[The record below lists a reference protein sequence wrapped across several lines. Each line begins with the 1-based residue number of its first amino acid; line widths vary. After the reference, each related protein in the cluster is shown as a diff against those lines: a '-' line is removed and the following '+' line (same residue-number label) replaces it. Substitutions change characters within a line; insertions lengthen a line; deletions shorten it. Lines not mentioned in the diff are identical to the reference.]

1 MKFMPLPW
9 KPELVFTG
17 TSVMGINPNNGKFCS
32 HVDFWDSIENNEY
45 FSLEGL
51 WDVFRQLRVYKTP
64 DLETPRYQI
73 LKRTANYEVRK
84 YEPFIVVETIGE
96 KLSGSNGFNAVAGYI
111 FGKNS
116 TTEKI
121 PMTTPVFTQALDPE
135 LSDVSIQIVL
145 PSEKDISSLPDPS
158 QETVKLR
165 KVEGEV
171 AAALKFSGKPT
182 EDVVREKE
190 KALRSN
196 LMKDGL
202 KPRIGCMLAR
212 YNDPGRTWS
221 FTMLLDLA
229 INFPFLNKKKKKNMA
244 DSKPDQPLMPSSSRN
259 LPDFKKS
266 VKLKYVKLGYHYL
279 ITHGMYLF
287 LTPLVVVIAAQLST
301 FSVTDLFDLWEH
313 LQYNLI
319 SVIICSALLVF
330 LSTLYFLTR
339 PRPVYLVNFACY
351 KPEESRKCTKRMFVD
366 QSQLTGTF
374 TEENLQFQR
383 RILERSGL
391 GDSTYLPEAVLN
403 IPPNPSMH
411 EARKEAEAVMFG
423 AIDELLAKTSVKP
436 KDIGILI
443 VNCSLFN
450 PTPSLSAMVIN
461 HYKLRGNIQSYNL
474 GGMGCSAGLIS
485 IDLAKH
491 LLQVHPNSY
500 ALVISMENITL
511 NWYFGNDR
519 SKLVS
524 NCLFRMGGAAI
535 LLSNKWSDERRS
547 KYQLVH
553 TVRTHKGSD
562 DKCFSCVTQEEDSI
576 GKIGVTLSKDLMA
589 VAGDALKTNITTLG
603 PLVLPMSEQLLFF
616 ATLVGKKLF
625 KMKVKPYIPDFKLAF
640 EHFCIHAGGRAVL
653 DELEKNLQLSEWH
666 MEPSRMTLY
675 RFGNTS
681 SSSLWYELAYS
692 EAKGRIRRGDRTWQI
707 AFGSGFKCNSA
718 VWKALR
724 TINPVKEKNP
734 WMDEIHNFP
743 VDVPRVSTI

>member
-1 MKFMPLPW
+1 
-9 KPELVFTG
+9 
-17 TSVMGINPNNGKFCS
+17 
-32 HVDFWDSIENNEY
+32 
-45 FSLEGL
+45 
-51 WDVFRQLRVYKTP
+51 
-64 DLETPRYQI
+64 
-73 LKRTANYEVRK
+73 
-84 YEPFIVVETIGE
+84 
-96 KLSGSNGFNAVAGYI
+96 
-111 FGKNS
+111 
-116 TTEKI
+116 
-121 PMTTPVFTQALDPE
+121 
-135 LSDVSIQIVL
+135 
-145 PSEKDISSLPDPS
+145 
-158 QETVKLR
+158 
-165 KVEGEV
+165 
-171 AAALKFSGKPT
+171 
-182 EDVVREKE
+182 
-190 KALRSN
+190 
-196 LMKDGL
+196 
-202 KPRIGCMLAR
+202 
-212 YNDPGRTWS
+212 
-221 FTMLLDLA
+221 
-229 INFPFLNKKKKKNMA
+229 
-244 DSKPDQPLMPSSSRN
+244 
-259 LPDFKKS
+259 
-266 VKLKYVKLGYHYL
+266 
-279 ITHGMYLF
+279 MYLF
-287 LTPLVVVIAAQLST
+287 LSPLVVVITAQLST
-301 FSVTDLFDLWEH
+301 FSILDLYDLWEH

-319 SVIICSALLVF
+319 SVIICSTLLVF

-351 KPEESRKCTKRMFVD
+351 KPDESRKCPKRIFMD
-366 QSQLTGTF
+366 RSQLAGTF

-383 RILERSGL
+383 KILERSGL
-391 GDSTYLPEAVLN
+391 GEETYLPEAVLN
-403 IPPNPSMH
+403 VPPNPSMT
-411 EARKEAEAVMFG
+411 EARKEAEIVMFG

-436 KDIGILI
+436 KDIGILV

-474 GGMGCSAGLIS
+474 GGMGCSAGLLS
-485 IDLAKH
+485 IDLAKN
-491 LLQVHPNSY
+491 LLQAHPNSY

-535 LLSNKWSDERRS
+535 LLSNKRSDRRRS

-553 TVRTHKGSD
+553 TVRTHKGAD
-562 DKCFSCVTQEEDSI
+562 DKCFACVTQEEDSA

-625 KMKVKPYIPDFKLAF
+625 KMKIKPYIPDFKLAF

-666 MEPSRMTLY
+666 MEPSRMTLF

-692 EAKGRIRRGDRTWQI
+692 EAKGRIRKGDRTWQI

-724 TINPVKEKNP
+724 TVNPAKEKNP
-734 WMDEIHNFP
+734 WMDEIQNFP
-743 VDVPRVSTI
+743 VDVPKVSSI